1 MDLVTMI
8 LACSLYNDNSIA
20 NAMAQVGSQ
29 NNPLTVTVEEGE
41 TKTFPDAKRA
51 TQFAIQEIQQGHT
64 VDIGLMQIPSFWL
77 KQFAVNTNIQELF
90 LPCRNMVLATKILNA
105 AEEKCAQIPSTAVS
119 DLQTCALSVYKT
131 NDETGGTAYA
141 HAVLD
146 YAANNSFHVIKQAAE
161 AKNPAG
167 FHMIPGDA
175 PTTSTTKDAASV
187 NPATDKTKMPLE
199 NNQPDAAE
207 TTSASSPADK

>member
-41 TKTFPDAKRA
+41 TKTFPDPQQA
-51 TQFAIQEIQQGHT
+51 TQFVIQEMQRGHT

-77 KQFAVNTNIQELF
+77 KQFAANTHIEELF

-119 DLQTCALSVYKT
+119 DLQTCALSIYKT

-146 YAANNSFHVIKQAAE
+146 YAASNSFHVIKQEAE

-175 PTTSTTKDAASV
+175 PTTSTTKDAASI
-187 NPATDKTKMPLE
+187 NPATDKTKLPLE
-199 NNQPDAAE
+199 NSQSEAGQ
-207 TTSASSPADK
+207 TTNTSSSIDQ